1 MDILPCAALSGKEH
15 GRTSWSNCNTADTH
29 HNEEIPR
36 KGCLD
41 RYPLLLKLE
50 KNQSMSNTCA
60 YHGRSD
66 NYNIQSIE

>member
-50 KNQSMSNTCA
+50 KIKACLIHVHIMVVLIIIISNL
-60 YHGRSD
+60 
-66 NYNIQSIE
+66 